1 IAGVPF
7 DADRQLVRGDPA
19 GGAFSVFFSVF
30 HLSGDRIV
38 AVEAVNAPADF
49 MGGRLLIG
57 KAAAV
62 DDALLAD
69 PTVSIKAV
77 AKPQV

>member
-1 IAGVPF
+1 
-7 DADRQLVRGDPA
+7 
-19 GGAFSVFFSVF
+19 
-30 HLSGDRIV
+30 
-38 AVEAVNAPADF
+38 VEAVNAPADF

-57 KAAAV
+57 KATPV

-77 AKPQV
+77 VPFGGAQPRKGLRL

>member
-1 IAGVPF
+1 
-7 DADRQLVRGDPA
+7 
-19 GGAFSVFFSVF
+19 VF

-49 MGGRLLIG
+49 MGGRMLIG
-57 KAAAV
+57 KGTAV

>member
-1 IAGVPF
+1 
-7 DADRQLVRGDPA
+7 
-19 GGAFSVFFSVF
+19 FSVF

-49 MGGRLLIG
+49 MGGRMLIG
-57 KAAAV
+57 KGAPV

-77 AKPQV
+77 VPFRGGAQPRKGLRL